1 MRTIK
6 LTKKINR
13 LADIIDSGSVQIAK
27 LKLDEWLNVRCHDAN
42 FPKIALEPIKQ
53 SCRDIINVL
62 SEYDDLTMEN
72 ELETLVTPLFLHKI
86 VVKCADYMYV
96 TKVEVV
102 GGWVLL
108 NGPKVRMYES
118 DGTVQLEVASK
129 ASLPIEI
136 RIFKFKFS
144 TLDSIRIVSEKE
156 YLAEYAKYEKALKL
170 NISKSNDFAKAI
182 KGTK

>member
-27 LKLDEWLNVRCHDAN
+27 LKLDEWLSMRCHDAN

-53 SCRDIINVL
+53 SCKDIINVL
-62 SEYDDLTMEN
+62 SEYDDLTMEH
-72 ELETLVTPLFLHKI
+72 EFETLVTPLFLHKI

-96 TKVEVV
+96 TEVSV
-102 GGWVLL
+102 GGGWVRLY
-108 NGPKVRMYES
+108 GPKVRMYES
-118 DGTVQLEVASK
+118 DGTVQLEVANM

-136 RIFKFKFS
+136 RIFSFKFDK
-144 TLDSIRIVSEKE
+144 LDSVYIASEKE
-156 YLAEYAKYEKALKL
+156 YLAEYAKYEKALKR
-170 NISKSNDFAKAI
+170 NISKSIDFAKAI
-182 KGTK
+182 KGAK